1 MQENNKLWLEI
12 KEMFET
18 SQTEVTI
25 FNGAGSDS
33 AKICDML
40 RVTSASAMGAVML
53 NTSGVVFDDWIRL
66 YGGDTSDM
74 VGISKINLLSKNGT
88 PERVKQMLIVATDV
102 VGGIFA
108 INSGKFDEGIGDV
121 WYFAPDTL
129 DWEDLE
135 LRYSEFIAW
144 LAQGNIDEFYSSMRW
159 TNWRESAKNVEFDKS
174 ILIYPFL
181 WSEEVNIETAS
192 QTEVTIFNGAGSDSA
207 KICDMLRVTSASAMG
222 AVMLNTSGV
231 VFDDWIRL
239 YGGDT
244 SDMVGI
250 SKINLL
256 SKNGTPERV
265 KQMLIVATDVVGGIF
280 AINSGKF
287 DEGIGDVWYFAPDTL
302 DWEDLE
308 LRYSEFIAWLAQGNI
323 DEFYSSMRWTNWRE
337 SAKNV
342 EFDKSILIYPFLWSE
357 EVNIETASKSIVPFD
372 ELFATNMEY
381 REKFGI
387 GD

>member
-40 RVTSASAMGAVML
+40 RVTSASAMGAVIL

-66 YGGDTSDM
+66 YGGDTSDR

-121 WYFAPDTL
+121 WYFAP
-129 DWEDLE
+129 
-135 LRYSEFIAW
+135 
-144 LAQGNIDEFYSSMRW
+144 
-159 TNWRESAKNVEFDKS
+159 V
-174 ILIYPFL
+174 
-181 WSEEVNIETAS
+181 
-192 QTEVTIFNGAGSDSA
+192 
-207 KICDMLRVTSASAMG
+207 
-222 AVMLNTSGV
+222 
-231 VFDDWIRL
+231 
-239 YGGDT
+239 
-244 SDMVGI
+244 
-250 SKINLL
+250 
-256 SKNGTPERV
+256 
-265 KQMLIVATDVVGGIF
+265 
-280 AINSGKF
+280 
-287 DEGIGDVWYFAPDTL
+287 TL

>member
-40 RVTSASAMGAVML
+40 RVTSASAMGAVIL

-66 YGGDTSDM
+66 YGGDTSD
-74 VGISKINLLSKNGT
+74 
-88 PERVKQMLIVATDV
+88 
-102 VGGIFA
+102 
-108 INSGKFDEGIGDV
+108 
-121 WYFAPDTL
+121 
-129 DWEDLE
+129 
-135 LRYSEFIAW
+135 
-144 LAQGNIDEFYSSMRW
+144 
-159 TNWRESAKNVEFDKS
+159 
-174 ILIYPFL
+174 
-181 WSEEVNIETAS
+181 
-192 QTEVTIFNGAGSDSA
+192 
-207 KICDMLRVTSASAMG
+207 
-222 AVMLNTSGV
+222 
-231 VFDDWIRL
+231 
-239 YGGDT
+239 
-244 SDMVGI
+244 
-250 SKINLL
+250 
-256 SKNGTPERV
+256 RV

>member
-40 RVTSASAMGAVML
+40 RVTSASAMGAVIL

-66 YGGDTSDM
+66 YGGDTSDR

-102 VGGIFA
+102 VGGIF
-108 INSGKFDEGIGDV
+108 
-121 WYFAPDTL
+121 
-129 DWEDLE
+129 
-135 LRYSEFIAW
+135 
-144 LAQGNIDEFYSSMRW
+144 
-159 TNWRESAKNVEFDKS
+159 
-174 ILIYPFL
+174 
-181 WSEEVNIETAS
+181 
-192 QTEVTIFNGAGSDSA
+192 
-207 KICDMLRVTSASAMG
+207 
-222 AVMLNTSGV
+222 
-231 VFDDWIRL
+231 
-239 YGGDT
+239 
-244 SDMVGI
+244 
-250 SKINLL
+250 
-256 SKNGTPERV
+256 
-265 KQMLIVATDVVGGIF
+265 
-280 AINSGKF
+280 
-287 DEGIGDVWYFAPDTL
+287 
-302 DWEDLE
+302 
-308 LRYSEFIAWLAQGNI
+308 AQGNI

>member
-1 MQENNKLWLEI
+1 
-12 KEMFET
+12 
-18 SQTEVTI
+18 
-25 FNGAGSDS
+25 
-33 AKICDML
+33 ML
-40 RVTSASAMGAVML
+40 RITSASAMGAVML

-66 YGGDTSDM
+66 YGGDTSDR

-159 TNWRESAKNVEFDKS
+159 TNWRESAKNVEFDK
-174 ILIYPFL
+174 
-181 WSEEVNIETAS
+181 A
-192 QTEVTIFNGAGSDSA
+192 
-207 KICDMLRVTSASAMG
+207 
-222 AVMLNTSGV
+222 
-231 VFDDWIRL
+231 
-239 YGGDT
+239 
-244 SDMVGI
+244 
-250 SKINLL
+250 
-256 SKNGTPERV
+256 
-265 KQMLIVATDVVGGIF
+265 
-280 AINSGKF
+280 
-287 DEGIGDVWYFAPDTL
+287 
-302 DWEDLE
+302 
-308 LRYSEFIAWLAQGNI
+308 
-323 DEFYSSMRWTNWRE
+323 
-337 SAKNV
+337 
-342 EFDKSILIYPFLWSE
+342 ILIYPFLWSE

>member
-66 YGGDTSDM
+66 YGGDTSDR

-121 WYFAPDTL
+121 WYFAP
-129 DWEDLE
+129 E
-135 LRYSEFIAW
+135 
-144 LAQGNIDEFYSSMRW
+144 GNIDEFYSSMRW
-159 TNWRESAKNVEFDKS
+159 TNWRESAKNVEFDK
-174 ILIYPFL
+174 
-181 WSEEVNIETAS
+181 A
-192 QTEVTIFNGAGSDSA
+192 
-207 KICDMLRVTSASAMG
+207 
-222 AVMLNTSGV
+222 
-231 VFDDWIRL
+231 
-239 YGGDT
+239 
-244 SDMVGI
+244 
-250 SKINLL
+250 
-256 SKNGTPERV
+256 
-265 KQMLIVATDVVGGIF
+265 
-280 AINSGKF
+280 
-287 DEGIGDVWYFAPDTL
+287 
-302 DWEDLE
+302 
-308 LRYSEFIAWLAQGNI
+308 
-323 DEFYSSMRWTNWRE
+323 
-337 SAKNV
+337 
-342 EFDKSILIYPFLWSE
+342 ILIYPFLWSE